1 MQVAKMGEQGGKG
14 MRSGV
19 RRTAKAAVLE
29 ASYAAQTETARA
41 HEEEDMLR
49 QVGHGSRASHLGT

>member
-14 MRSGV
+14 IG
-19 RRTAKAAVLE
+19 AKAAVLE